1 MEGQNMLPHVVIVG
15 AGFGGLRAALSLSGK
30 PVQVTLVDRNNY
42 HLFQPLLYQVATS
55 TLSPDEIA
63 YPVRV
68 TLRRGRNLAF
78 HLGAVKEID
87 IHQKRLVTDNG
98 DLAYDYLVLAVGG
111 ETNYFGN
118 ETVAQNS
125 FGLKSLDEATNIRNH
140 ILQQFEKAINE
151 PDPEKRRAMLTFVVV
166 GGGPTGVECSGA
178 ISELIRTVLHKDYPT
193 LDINDISVIL
203 LEAADRLMAA
213 MPQDLSE
220 HTYRVLKAKQVDVR
234 LQCAVA
240 SYDGQTVQLSDGSV
254 IHSQTL
260 IWAAGVRAA
269 SLLKQLGVELDRGGR
284 VKVAKTLDVPGYPEV
299 FVIGDAAAVEGPDGK
314 PLPMLAPVAM
324 QQASL
329 VAKNILN
336 RISGSPLEP
345 FEFHDPGT
353 MATIGRN
360 QAIAIIGRWHFRG
373 FIAWLL
379 WLGVHIIQLIG
390 FRNRLAV
397 LLDWAWSYIFYERAA
412 RLISPN

>member
-1 MEGQNMLPHVVIVG
+1 
-15 AGFGGLRAALSLSGK
+15 
-30 PVQVTLVDRNNY
+30 
-42 HLFQPLLYQVATS
+42 
-55 TLSPDEIA
+55 
-63 YPVRV
+63 
-68 TLRRGRNLAF
+68 
-78 HLGAVKEID
+78 
-87 IHQKRLVTDNG
+87 
-98 DLAYDYLVLAVGG
+98 
-111 ETNYFGN
+111 
-118 ETVAQNS
+118 
-125 FGLKSLDEATNIRNH
+125 LKSLDEATNIRNH

-203 LEAADRLMAA
+203 LEAADRLLAA